1 MLAEEKNYELSSE
14 NEKLS
19 LELKNTKDELYE
31 MEKLFNSEKD
41 ARDLLE
47 EELKKLTKQMEDQ
60 NKNQQF
66 SKQSNVNE
74 YSSMVE
80 EKKIQIDR
88 LNKHVRELQS
98 RFQTQEKTNLS
109 NETKINNL

>member
-41 ARDLLE
+41 ARNLLE
-47 EELKKLTKQMEDQ
+47 EELKKLAK
-60 NKNQQF
+60 
-66 SKQSNVNE
+66 
-74 YSSMVE
+74 
-80 EKKIQIDR
+80 
-88 LNKHVRELQS
+88 
-98 RFQTQEKTNLS
+98 
-109 NETKINNL
+109 